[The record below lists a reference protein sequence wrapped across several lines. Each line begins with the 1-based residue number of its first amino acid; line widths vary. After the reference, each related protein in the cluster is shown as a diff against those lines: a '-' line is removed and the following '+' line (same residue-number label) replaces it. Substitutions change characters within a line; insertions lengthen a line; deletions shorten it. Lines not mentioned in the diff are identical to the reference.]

1 MENITENITNTI
13 GIGVKDIKKVFTP
26 KQFAIIKDN
35 LRAYF
40 VNMGYICIEKA
51 DYGKGWYIFKSAEDV
66 KNGSYVQFCENID
79 YLNGWLYGV
88 VQAVNGIIK
97 ANGNKDINM
106 KQYISIF
113 MEF

>member
-40 VNMGYICIEKA
+40 VNMGYIHI
-51 DYGKGWYIFKSAEDV
+51 
-66 KNGSYVQFCENID
+66 
-79 YLNGWLYGV
+79 
-88 VQAVNGIIK
+88 
-97 ANGNKDINM
+97 
-106 KQYISIF
+106 
-113 MEF
+113 